1 MTRYNRL
8 CVSISDETND
18 KLNSLVAN
26 TNKRIK
32 ALSKSAVV
40 ELALTKF
47 IDDVNDETI
56 ADELLNKVGEI
67 NGNHIRWL

>member
-8 CVSISDETND
+8 CVSISDETNT

-26 TNKRIK
+26 TNKKIK

-47 IDDVNDETI
+47 LDDVNDETI
-56 ADELLNKVGEI
+56 ADELLEQMVVD
-67 NGNHIRWL
+67 

>member
-67 NGNHIRWL
+67 NGNNIRWL

>member
-47 IDDVNDETI
+47 LDDVNDETI
-56 ADELLNKVGEI
+56 ADELINEVGGI
-67 NGNHIRWL
+67 NGNNIR

>member
-18 KLNSLVAN
+18 KLNSLVTN

-40 ELALTKF
+40 ELALNKF
-47 IDDVNDETI
+47 LDDANDETI
-56 ADELLNKVGEI
+56 ADELIEQIGGI
-67 NGNHIRWL
+67 NGNHIR

>member
-67 NGNHIRWL
+67 NGNNIR

>member
-18 KLNSLVAN
+18 KLNLLIAN

-32 ALSKSAVV
+32 ALTKSAVV

-47 IDDVNDETI
+47 LEDANSDTI
-56 ADELLNKVGEI
+56 ANELIEQMVVD
-67 NGNHIRWL
+67 

>member
-1 MTRYNRL
+1 MVKYNRL

-18 KLNSLVAN
+18 KLNSLIAN

-32 ALSKSAVV
+32 ALTKSAVV

-47 IDDVNDETI
+47 LEDANSDTI
-56 ADELLNKVGEI
+56 ADELMEQMVVD
-67 NGNHIRWL
+67 

>member
-47 IDDVNDETI
+47 LDDVNDETI
-56 ADELLNKVGEI
+56 ADELLNQVGGT
-67 NGNHIRWL
+67 NGNYIG

>member
-47 IDDVNDETI
+47 LDDVNDETI
-56 ADELLNKVGEI
+56 ADELINQVGGT
-67 NGNHIRWL
+67 NGNNIR